1 MISPQRA
8 MLAAAV
14 VLLVLMAPAC
24 SEDEPQP
31 DLRATITALEAKLA
45 VLEAQ
50 TAAPALTP
58 TPAPTPT
65 PEVVYVSATPEVVYV
80 TVVVTPTP
88 TPTPIPTPPSESAV
102 VDPAVV
108 EALVL
113 DLVNAERE
121 AAGLKALFVDP
132 RIVEI
137 ARWHSESMA
146 AKGFAPV
153 GSGADALS
161 RAYSAG
167 YECWRLGYSFGEN
180 TAESIEPGSQHHQNG
195 LEEKHARLV
204 VAEWMADQLRRN
216 TVLHPDMAATGVGVA
231 VERFSGHGW
240 DTYVYVTQNFSSCSW
255 RPKSES

>member
-1 MISPQRA
+1 MMSPQRA
-8 MLAAAV
+8 LFAAAV
-14 VLLVLMAPAC
+14 ILFVLIAPAC
-24 SEDEPQP
+24 SKDYPQP
-31 DLRATITALEAKLA
+31 DLRATITALEAQMA
-45 VLEAQ
+45 VPEAQ
-50 TAAPALTP
+50 AAAPVS
-58 TPAPTPT
+58 TPT
-65 PEVVYVSATPEVVYV
+65 PEGVYV

-88 TPTPIPTPPSESAV
+88 TPTPTPIPTPPPESAV
-102 VDPAVV
+102 IDLAVV
-108 EALVL
+108 EALVM

-153 GSGADALS
+153 GSGTDALS

-195 LEEKHARLV
+195 IEEKHARLV
-204 VAEWMADQLRRN
+204 VAERMAVQLRRN

-231 VERFSGHGW
+231 VERFSGHGC
-240 DTYVYVTQNFSSCSW
+240 DTYVYVT
-255 RPKSES
+255 